1 MPELPEV
8 ETIRLG
14 LEPLICGDTIEAVEI
29 REPRLRWPV
38 EPDLPLKLEHQRVTD
53 LTRRGKYLLIS
64 TTSGTLMVH
73 LGMSGSLRYLQV
85 PSDPAR
91 HDHLDLK
98 FSSGARLRFN
108 DPRRFG
114 SLHFT
119 TRPQDHWLLKN
130 LGPEP
135 LGPGFTA
142 EYLWRISRRRR
153 VAIKQ
158 HLMSG
163 RVVAGVGN
171 IYANEALFRARIHPM
186 RPAGRIARQR
196 VTGLVEAVRAV
207 RWKPSGP
214 VARRCRTSSA
224 GTDGPA
230 TFSSRYRSM
239 TGRERPVGAAARRSS
254 TVPRGSD
261 RAITVPAANAKRK
274 GLRGAGPSWCRE
286 SWLADAARI

>member
-73 LGMSGSLRYLQV
+73 LGMSGSLRYLPA
-85 PSDPAR
+85 PSDPER
-91 HDHLDLK
+91 HDHLDLR

-207 RWKPSGP
+207 LVEAIRAGGTTLQDFVGGDGRPGYFQLSLQVYDRAGEACGNCGTAIKH
-214 VARRCRTSSA
+214 RTQ
-224 GTDGPA
+224 GQ
-230 TFSSRYRSM
+230 
-239 TGRERPVGAAARRSS
+239 RSS
-254 TVPRGSD
+254 YYCPRCQ
-261 RAITVPAANAKRK
+261 R
-274 GLRGAGPSWCRE
+274 
-286 SWLADAARI
+286 